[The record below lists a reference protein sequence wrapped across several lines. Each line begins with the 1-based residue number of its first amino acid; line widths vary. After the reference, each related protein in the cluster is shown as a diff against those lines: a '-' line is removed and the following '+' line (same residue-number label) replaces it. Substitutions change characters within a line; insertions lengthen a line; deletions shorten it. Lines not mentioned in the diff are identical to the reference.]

1 MNRDNILIEAEE
13 LKSIADNGNLRV
25 YDVSIVVAAFGG
37 DGTNQLTA
45 QEKYLQGHI
54 PGAAFFDHQNF
65 SDRNGDYMFM
75 VLPETELASSIGNLG
90 ITEDSE
96 VIFYST
102 ESIIWATRAWW
113 ILRYAGHDNVRILN
127 GGLAAWQQSG
137 GEIEQAA
144 RRYEATDYECKL
156 RPNMIASK
164 EDVQAAMEDDAVCTV
179 NTLSHDDYTGSSDAY
194 YAAQGHIT
202 GSVNHP
208 CDDLLDGAS
217 FLANDELASRLDEK
231 APGEQIITYCGAG
244 IAATVNAVA
253 YLLVGQDNIAMYD
266 GSMLEWMGEGLPTT
280 NGDSPA

>member
-1 MNRDNILIEAEE
+1 MVFTENR
-13 LKSIADNGNLRV
+13 
-25 YDVSIVVAAFGG
+25 VA
-37 DGTNQLTA
+37 
-45 QEKYLQGHI
+45 
-54 PGAAFFDHQNF
+54 
-65 SDRNGDYMFM
+65 
-75 VLPETELASSIGNLG
+75 LG
-90 ITEDSE
+90 IRQLGHNRRSE
-96 VIFYST
+96 VIFFPT

-179 NTLSHDDYTGSSDAY
+179 NTLSHDDYTGSSDAV

-202 GSVNHP
+202 GSVNHA

-217 FLANDELASRLDEK
+217 FLANDELVSRLDEK
-231 APGEQIITYCGAG
+231 APGEQIITCCGAG
-244 IAATVNAVA
+244 RAGTVNAVA
-253 YLLVGQDNIAMYD
+253 YLLGGQDNVAMYD
-266 GSMLEWMGEGLPTT
+266 GPMLEWMGEGLPTT